1 LATASQA
8 DVRKHIA
15 AGKVAPIYL
24 LLGADEAAKI
34 ALAGEFLELVEADL
48 RAFNVDR
55 LYGGETT
62 GAEVVDA
69 ARTLP
74 MMVPRRVVLL
84 LHAERLLNPKS
95 LNARKESDAT
105 TKDLETLES
114 YVKAPVDTCCLV
126 LVADGLDGR
135 RSLTRQLMSKAIVVE
150 CEGLRSAV
158 EAEKWVRDQAAHEG
172 LTIDTRTARLVVSRV
187 GTRKRHPKDNDPP
200 PDTSRLRSDM
210 QRLLLY
216 AAGRKAITGA
226 DVMEVIGPATS
237 EDDWGVTRAIERG
250 SAGDALRELG
260 LMMDNGAVPY
270 MILGQLAWFVRTKVP
285 APKVSSAVEA
295 VFRTDLA
302 IKTSAGD
309 PRALLERLV
318 VELCGR

>member
-1 LATASQA
+1 MPAASQA
-8 DVRKHIA
+8 DARKQIA
-15 AGKVAPIYL
+15 SGKVAPIYV

-62 GAEVVDA
+62 GAQVVDA

-84 LHAERLLNPKS
+84 LHAERLLNPKKDS
-95 LNARKESDAT
+95 EAT
-105 TKDLETLES
+105 AKDLETLEA
-114 YVKAPVDTCCLV
+114 YIKAPVDTCCLV
-126 LVADGLDGR
+126 LVAETVDKR
-135 RSLTRQLMSKAIVVE
+135 RSLTRQLLSKATVVE
-150 CEGLRSAV
+150 CTGPADAV
-158 EAEKWVRDQAAHEG
+158 EAAKWIKDRVAQEG
-172 LTIDTRTARLVVSRV
+172 MTIDGRAARLVADRV
-187 GTRKRHPKDNDPP
+187 G
-200 PDTSRLRSDM
+200 PDVSRLRADVE
-210 QRLLLY
+210 RLVLY
-216 AAGRKAITGA
+216 AAGNTAITEA
-226 DVMEVIGPATS
+226 DVKEIVAPATS
-237 EDDWGVTRAIERG
+237 QDDWGVTRAIERG

-285 APKVSSAVEA
+285 APKVTSAVEA

-309 PRALLERLV
+309 PRVLLERLV

>member
-1 LATASQA
+1 MASASQA
-8 DVRKHIA
+8 DVRTQIA

-24 LLGADEAAKI
+24 LIGADEAAKI
-34 ALAGEFLELVEADL
+34 ALAGEFLELVEPDL

-55 LYGGETT
+55 LYGGETS

-84 LHAERLLNPKS
+84 LHAERLLNPRKDTDAS
-95 LNARKESDAT
+95 AR
-105 TKDLETLES
+105 DLEMLES
-114 YVKAPVDTCCLV
+114 YVKAPVETCCLV
-126 LVADGLDGR
+126 LVAEAVDKR
-135 RSLTRQLMSKAIVVE
+135 RSLTRQLMAKATVVD
-150 CEGLRSAV
+150 CMGPADAV
-158 EAEKWVRDQAAHEG
+158 EAAKWVKDRVAKEG
-172 LTIDTRTARLVVSRV
+172 MTIDPRAARLVADRV
-187 GTRKRHPKDNDPP
+187 G
-200 PDTSRLRSDM
+200 PDVSRLRADVE
-210 QRLLLY
+210 RLVLY
-216 AAGRKAITGA
+216 AAGNKAITES
-226 DVMEVIGPATS
+226 DVKEIVAPATAHD
-237 EDDWGVTRAIERG
+237 EWGVTRAIERG
-250 SAGDALRELG
+250 SAGDALRELA

-285 APKVSSAVEA
+285 SPKVSSAVEA

-318 VELCGR
+318 VELCSR

>member
-1 LATASQA
+1 MAAATQA
-8 DVRKHIA
+8 DVRKQIA
-15 AGKVAPIYL
+15 AGRVAPIYV

-34 ALAGEFLELVEADL
+34 VLAGEFLELVEIDL

-55 LYGGETT
+55 LYGGEAT
-62 GAEVVDA
+62 GAQVVDA

-84 LHAERLLNPKS
+84 LHAERLLNP
-95 LNARKESDAT
+95 RKDSEAT
-105 TKDLETLES
+105 VRDLEALES
-114 YVKAPVDTCCLV
+114 YVKAPLDTCCLV
-126 LVADGLDGR
+126 MVAESVDRRRALVK
-135 RSLTRQLMSKAIVVE
+135 QLLANATVVE
-150 CEGLRSAV
+150 CTGPADAV
-158 EAEKWVRDQAAHEG
+158 EAAKWVKDRVAKEG
-172 LTIDTRTARLVVSRV
+172 LTIDARAARLVADRV
-187 GTRKRHPKDNDPP
+187 G
-200 PDTSRLRSDM
+200 PDVSRLRSDVE
-210 QRLLLY
+210 RLVLY
-216 AAGRKAITGA
+216 AAGHKAITEA
-226 DVMEVIGPATS
+226 DVKEVVAPATS
-237 EDDWGVTRAIERG
+237 QDDWGVTNAIARG

-285 APKVSSAVEA
+285 GPKVSSAVEA

>member
-1 LATASQA
+1 MAAASQV
-8 DVRKHIA
+8 DVRKQIA
-15 AGKVAPIYL
+15 AGTVAPIYL
-24 LLGADEAAKI
+24 LLGADESAKI
-34 ALAGEFLELVEADL
+34 ALAGEFLELVEAEL

-62 GAEVVDA
+62 GAQIVDA

-84 LHAERLLNPKS
+84 LHAERLLNPK
-95 LNARKESDAT
+95 KDSDAT
-105 TKDLETLES
+105 ARDLETLES
-114 YVKAPVDTCCLV
+114 YVKAPVDSCCLV
-126 LVADGLDGR
+126 LVADTVDRR
-135 RSLTRQLMSKAIVVE
+135 RSLTRQLLAKATLVE
-150 CEGLRSAV
+150 CTGPADAL
-158 EAEKWVRDQAAHEG
+158 EAAKWVKDRVSKEG
-172 LTIDTRTARLVVSRV
+172 MSIDARTARLVADRV
-187 GTRKRHPKDNDPP
+187 G
-200 PDTSRLRSDM
+200 PDVSRLRADVE
-210 QRLLLY
+210 RLVLY
-216 AAGRKAITGA
+216 AAGNSVITEA
-226 DVMEVIGPATS
+226 DVKEIVAPATS
-237 EDDWGVTRAIERG
+237 QDDWGVTRAIERG
-250 SAGDALRELG
+250 AAGDALRELG

>member
-1 LATASQA
+1 LAAASQA

-34 ALAGEFLELVEADL
+34 ALAGEFLELVESDL

-62 GAEVVDA
+62 GAEVVDS

-74 MMVPRRVVLL
+74 MMAPRRVVLL
-84 LHAERLLNPKS
+84 LHAERVLNPK
-95 LNARKESDAT
+95 KENDAT
-105 TKDLETLES
+105 ARDLETLES
-114 YVKAPVDTCCLV
+114 YVNAPVDTCCLV
-126 LVADGLDGR
+126 LVAEAVDKR
-135 RSLTRQLMSKAIVVE
+135 RALTKQLLAKATIVE
-150 CEGLRSAV
+150 CMGPADAV
-158 EAEKWVRDQAAHEG
+158 EAAKWVKDRVAKEG
-172 LTIDTRTARLVVSRV
+172 MTIDARAARLVADRV
-187 GTRKRHPKDNDPP
+187 G
-200 PDTSRLRSDM
+200 PDVSRLRADVE
-210 QRLLLY
+210 RLVLY
-216 AAGRKAITGA
+216 AAGNTAISEA
-226 DVMEVIGPATS
+226 DVQQIVAPATS
-237 EDDWGVTRAIERG
+237 HDDWGVTRAIERG
-250 SAGDALRELG
+250 SAGDALRELA

>member
-1 LATASQA
+1 LPAVSQA
-8 DVRKHIA
+8 DARKHIA
-15 AGKVAPIYL
+15 SGKVAPIYV

-48 RAFNVDR
+48 HAFNVDR

-62 GAEVVDA
+62 GAQVVDA

-84 LHAERLLNPKS
+84 LHAERLLNPK
-95 LNARKESDAT
+95 KESEAT
-105 TKDLETLES
+105 AKDLETLEA

-126 LVADGLDGR
+126 LVAEAVDKR
-135 RSLTRQLMSKAIVVE
+135 RSLTKQLLSKGTVVD
-150 CEGLRSAV
+150 CTGPADAV
-158 EAEKWVRDQAAHEG
+158 EAAKWIKDRVAQEG
-172 LTIDTRTARLVVSRV
+172 MTIDARAARLVADRV
-187 GTRKRHPKDNDPP
+187 G
-200 PDTSRLRSDM
+200 PDVSRLRADVE
-210 QRLLLY
+210 RLVLY
-216 AAGRKAITGA
+216 AVGHKAITEA
-226 DVMEVIGPATS
+226 DVKEIVAPATS
-237 EDDWGVTRAIERG
+237 QDDWGVTRAIERG

-309 PRALLERLV
+309 PRVLLERLV

>member
-1 LATASQA
+1 MASASQA
-8 DVRKHIA
+8 DVRKQIA
-15 AGKVAPIYL
+15 AGTVAPIYL

-34 ALAGEFLELVEADL
+34 ALAGEFLELVELDL

-62 GAEVVDA
+62 GAQVVDA
-69 ARTLP
+69 ANTLP

-84 LHAERLLNPKS
+84 LHAERLLNPKKDS
-95 LNARKESDAT
+95 EASTR
-105 TKDLETLES
+105 DLETFES

-126 LVADGLDGR
+126 IVAEAVDKRRSLAKQLLSKATVVECTGPADAVEAAKWVKDRVAKEGMTIDARAARLVAD
-135 RSLTRQLMSKAIVVE
+135 
-150 CEGLRSAV
+150 
-158 EAEKWVRDQAAHEG
+158 
-172 LTIDTRTARLVVSRV
+172 RV
-187 GTRKRHPKDNDPP
+187 G
-200 PDTSRLRSDM
+200 PDVSRLRSDVE
-210 QRLLLY
+210 RLVLY
-216 AAGRKAITGA
+216 AAGNKAITEA
-226 DVMEVIGPATS
+226 DVKEVVAPATS
-237 EDDWGVTRAIERG
+237 QDDWAVTNAIARG
-250 SAGDALRELG
+250 STGDALRELG

-285 APKVSSAVEA
+285 GPKVSSAVEA

-309 PRALLERLV
+309 PRTLLERLV

>member
-1 LATASQA
+1 LPVASHA

-24 LLGADEAAKI
+24 ILGADEAAKV
-34 ALAGEFLELVEADL
+34 ALAGEFLELVDVDL

-62 GAEVVDA
+62 AAEVVDA

-74 MMVPRRVVLL
+74 MMVPKRVVLL
-84 LHAERLLNPKS
+84 LHAERLLNPK
-95 LNARKESDAT
+95 KESEAAAR
-105 TKDLETLES
+105 DLETLEG
-114 YVKAPVDTCCLV
+114 YLQAPIDTCCLV
-126 LVADGLDGR
+126 LVAESIDKR
-135 RSLTRQLMSKAIVVE
+135 RSLTKLLLSKAV
-150 CEGLRSAV
+150 AV
-158 EAEKWVRDQAAHEG
+158 EFSGPADAFEAAKWVRDSVAKAG
-172 LTIDTRTARLVVSRV
+172 MTIDARAARLVADRV
-187 GTRKRHPKDNDPP
+187 GSDVA
-200 PDTSRLRSDM
+200 RLRSDVE
-210 QRLLLY
+210 RLILY
-216 AAGRKAITGA
+216 AADKKAITEDDVKEVVGA
-226 DVMEVIGPATS
+226 ATS
-237 EDDWGVTRAIERG
+237 HDDWGVTRAIERG
-250 SAGDALRELG
+250 SAGEALRELA
-260 LMMDNGAVPY
+260 LMMENGAVPY

>member
-1 LATASQA
+1 MPAASQA
-8 DVRKHIA
+8 DVRKQIA
-15 AGKVAPIYL
+15 AGRPAPIYL

-34 ALAGEFLELVEADL
+34 ALAGEFLELVEPDL

-55 LYGGETT
+55 VYGGEAT
-62 GAEVVDA
+62 GAQVVDA

-74 MMVPRRVVLL
+74 MMAPRRVVLL
-84 LHAERLLNPKS
+84 LHAERLLNPK
-95 LNARKESDAT
+95 KENDAT
-105 TKDLETLES
+105 ERDLETFES

-126 LVADGLDGR
+126 LVAEGVDKR
-135 RSLTRQLMSKAIVVE
+135 RSLTRQLMAKATVVE
-150 CEGLRSAV
+150 CTGPADAV
-158 EAEKWVRDQAAHEG
+158 EAAKWVKERVAQEG
-172 LTIDTRTARLVVSRV
+172 MTIDARAARLVADRV
-187 GTRKRHPKDNDPP
+187 G
-200 PDTSRLRSDM
+200 PDVSRLRSDVE
-210 QRLLLY
+210 RLVLY
-216 AAGRKAITGA
+216 AAGNKVVTEA
-226 DVMEVIGPATS
+226 DVKEIVAAATS
-237 EDDWGVTRAIERG
+237 QDDWGVTRAIERG
-250 SAGDALRELG
+250 SARDALRELG

-285 APKVSSAVEA
+285 APRVSSAVEA

>member
-1 LATASQA
+1 MAAASQT
-8 DVRKHIA
+8 DVRKQIA
-15 AGKVAPIYL
+15 AGKVVPIYL
-24 LLGADEAAKI
+24 LVGADEAAKI
-34 ALAGEFLELVEADL
+34 ALAGEFLELVETDL

-55 LYGGETT
+55 LYGGETS

-84 LHAERLLNPKS
+84 LHAERLLNPK
-95 LNARKESDAT
+95 KESDAT
-105 TKDLETLES
+105 TQDLEALES

-126 LVADGLDGR
+126 LVAEGVDRR
-135 RSLTRQLMSKAIVVE
+135 RSLTRQLLSKATVVECTGPADAVEAAKWVKERVAQEGMSIDAKAARLVADRVGPDVSRLRADVERLVLYATGSKAITE
-150 CEGLRSAV
+150 
-158 EAEKWVRDQAAHEG
+158 
-172 LTIDTRTARLVVSRV
+172 
-187 GTRKRHPKDNDPP
+187 
-200 PDTSRLRSDM
+200 
-210 QRLLLY
+210 
-216 AAGRKAITGA
+216 A
-226 DVMEVIGPATS
+226 DVKEIVAPATS
-237 EDDWGVTRAIERG
+237 QDDWGVTRAIERG

-285 APKVSSAVEA
+285 GTKVTSAVEA

-309 PRALLERLV
+309 PRTLLERLV

>member
-1 LATASQA
+1 M
-8 DVRKHIA
+8 
-15 AGKVAPIYL
+15 YL

-62 GAEVVDA
+62 GAQVVDA
-69 ARTLP
+69 ALTLP

-84 LHAERLLNPKS
+84 LHAERLLNPK
-95 LNARKESDAT
+95 KDSDAT
-105 TKDLETLES
+105 ARDLETLEA

-126 LVADGLDGR
+126 LVAESVDKR
-135 RSLTRQLMSKAIVVE
+135 RALTKQLLSRATVVE
-150 CEGLRSAV
+150 CSGPADAV
-158 EAEKWVRDQAAHEG
+158 EAAKWVKDRVAKEG
-172 LTIDTRTARLVVSRV
+172 LTIDARAARLVADRV
-187 GTRKRHPKDNDPP
+187 G
-200 PDTSRLRSDM
+200 PDVSRLRSDVE
-210 QRLLLY
+210 RLVLY
-216 AAGRKAITGA
+216 AAGNKAITEA
-226 DVMEVIGPATS
+226 DVTEIVAPATS
-237 EDDWGVTRAIERG
+237 QDDWGVTRAIERG
-250 SAGDALRELG
+250 SAGDALRELA

-295 VFRTDLA
+295 IFRTDLA

>member
-1 LATASQA
+1 MPVASPA

-15 AGKVAPIYL
+15 AGKVGTIYL
-24 LLGADEAAKI
+24 LLGDDEASKI
-34 ALAGEFLELVEADL
+34 ALAAAFLELVEADL

-62 GAEVVDA
+62 GADVVDA

-84 LHAERLLNPKS
+84 VHADRLLNPK
-95 LNARKESDAT
+95 KENEAT
-105 TKDLETLES
+105 AKDLERLES

-126 LVADGLDGR
+126 LVAGAVDKR
-135 RSLTRQLMSKAIVVE
+135 RSLTRQLLAKAIVVE
-150 CEGLRSAV
+150 CSGPADAA
-158 EAEKWVRDQAAHEG
+158 EAAKWVRDRVAQEG
-172 LTIDTRTARLVVSRV
+172 MTIDARTARLVADRIGHDV
-187 GTRKRHPKDNDPP
+187 
-200 PDTSRLRSDM
+200 SRLRSDVE
-210 QRLLLY
+210 RLVLY
-216 AAGRKAITGA
+216 AAGNKAITED
-226 DVMEVIGPATS
+226 DVKEIVAPAMS
-237 EDDWGVTRAIERG
+237 QDDWGVTRAIERG
-250 SAGDALRELG
+250 AAGDALRELG
-260 LMMDNGAVPY
+260 MMMDNGAVPY

-285 APKVSSAVEA
+285 TSRVGPAVEA

-318 VELCGR
+318 VELCVR